1 MDTRESRELCRAVR
15 NGWLDVE
22 DRASRIEDE
31 VEPLLQ
37 SNEDGELGSKR
48 AEHRERAERVKTPVG
63 TPGAG
68 FFSQTLAGRTHGTV
82 NTELNPHQHIDA
94 AECLAHGSS
103 EAAADYSRCV

>member
-31 VEPLLQ
+31 VEPRLQ

-48 AEHRERAERVKTPVG
+48 VEDRERAEREKMIVR

-68 FFSQTLAGRTHGTV
+68 FF
-82 NTELNPHQHIDA
+82 
-94 AECLAHGSS
+94 
-103 EAAADYSRCV
+103 